1 MELNPTHAPTTPRR
15 DPLSL
20 TFRLVAWKRLA
31 LLKDEQRLE
40 GGRRVHDQRG
50 DLDRCEDEFDGE
62 VADVVGE
69 VVGRHVARVL
79 QRESSV
85 LRVTEGLEDLGSSLI
100 VNNSS

>member
-1 MELNPTHAPTTPRR
+1 MAG
-15 DPLSL
+15 
-20 TFRLVAWKRLA
+20 KGLA
-31 LLKDEQRLE
+31 LLEDEERLE
-40 GGRRVHDQRG
+40 RGRRVHDQRR
-50 DLDRCEDEFDGE
+50 DLDSGEDELDGK